1 MTTFREL
8 NTQIGQWNQLRTL
21 DTGNKGA
28 VSATDVR
35 EQVDADRDGALSD
48 QELDTAGLAG
58 SEVREQ
64 LRLKYADAA
73 QTPEGYR
80 MNLFTAPD
88 INARVNVLT
97 TQRDALAAEGS
108 RDLAS
113 LSSSGDSRSILNI
126 ADANRDASLSVS
138 ELRALDRN
146 TVTRLAQ
153 EMNVDDMQGRLDHLD
168 DHLDAL
174 EAGGATPEQSAL
186 PPESSAGVF
195 DMFAR
200 AQGRPSSEAIEAAR
214 QQDQASPPDSTAL
227 RQGLTGFL
235 ANAGNGPEVRS
246 LINGLQSQGQLGQ
259 ENLLYLNSILSSSG
273 PETLKEVSQTL
284 GSFLQGSE
292 GMPAAQRGEMARDIL
307 HDLAFPAD
315 IDQGNRATCAAAS
328 IQMKLAQTNP
338 GRYAAMAT
346 TLAEGRPFAFESGQ
360 QLQPN
365 STYQGDSSDNR
376 SLSGKIVQNAM
387 MDFGRRRG
395 DELSQTG
402 SSEFEPEASYSDN
415 GDQIFYDSRFSADP
429 AQGATLS
436 PEQLS
441 LAQNTPAL
449 AALPQADL
457 EALGLGLL
465 SSESRELEREVLGT
479 QVNNVTTLAGDD
491 VSAAA
496 TVDGIDRMLAQ
507 GQPVSL
513 DIAISSQG
521 QASHTVLV
529 VARNEGTPPTYQFNS
544 WGKRYEV
551 TRDQL
556 ELLAVTARLAEP
568 ASSAVPT
575 S

>member
-8 NTQIGQWNQLRTL
+8 NTQIGQWNQLRSL
-21 DTGNKGA
+21 DSGNKGA

-58 SEVREQ
+58 SEVREE

-73 QTPEGYR
+73 RSPEGYR

-88 INARVNVLT
+88 IDARVNVLT

-113 LSSSGDSRSILNI
+113 LNTGGDSRSILNI
-126 ADANRDASLSVS
+126 ADANRDGSLSVR
-138 ELRALDRN
+138 ELRGLDRN

-153 EMNVDDMQGRLDHLD
+153 EMKVDNMQGRLDHLD

-174 EAGGATPEQSAL
+174 EAGGATPDQSAL
-186 PPESSAGVF
+186 TPGSGVGVF

-200 AQGRPSSEAIEAAR
+200 AQGRPSSVAIEAAR
-214 QQDQASPPDSTAL
+214 QQDQTPDPDAL
-227 RQGLTGFL
+227 RQSLRDF
-235 ANAGNGPEVRS
+235 NARSGNGPEIRS
-246 LINGLQSQGQLGQ
+246 LLNGLQSQGQLGQ
-259 ENLLYLNSILSSSG
+259 ENLLYLNSILGRSG

-315 IDQGNRATCAAAS
+315 IDQGNRATCAATS
-328 IQMKLAQTNP
+328 VQMKLAQTNP
-338 GRYAAMAT
+338 GRYAALAT
-346 TLAEGRPFAFESGQ
+346 TLAEGRAFTLESGQ
-360 QLQPN
+360 QIQPN
-365 STYQGDSSDNR
+365 TTYQGDSSDNR

-387 MDFGRRRG
+387 LDFGRRRG
-395 DELSQTG
+395 DELFRTTG
-402 SSEFEPEASYSDN
+402 SPDFEAEPSYNDN
-415 GDQIFYDSRFSADP
+415 GRQVFYDSRFSADA

-436 PEQLS
+436 SAQLS

-449 AALPQADL
+449 AGRPQADL
-457 EALGLGLL
+457 EALGMGLFDN
-465 SSESRELEREVLGT
+465 ESRELEREVLGT
-479 QVNNVTTLAGDD
+479 QVNNVTTTVGDS

-507 GQPVSL
+507 SQPVTL

-521 QASHTVLV
+521 QAAHSVLV
-529 VARNEGTPPTYQFNS
+529 VARNEGTPPTYQLNS

-551 TRDQL
+551 TREQL
-556 ELLAVTARLAEP
+556 ELLVVTARLAEP
-568 ASSAVPT
+568 ASSAGPT